1 MSNKNGKLITNL
13 KTSSKSEEF
22 AHLSPARKK
31 QILLRKAQHYQDNIK
46 EDIQQVRNDL
56 ILVGAIAGAA
66 FLGFKLVTTWLGS
79 NKKNK
84 PAANSKPLPE
94 QYVIISEKPAKKSS
108 LVWELLSSRVATF
121 VVDALVT
128 KVLENLPT
136 RKSKDDE

>member
-1 MSNKNGKLITNL
+1 MSNKNGKLITIS

-22 AHLSPARKK
+22 AQLSPARKK
-31 QILLRKAQHYQDNIK
+31 QVLLRKAQHYQENIK
-46 EDIQQVRNDL
+46 EDVQQIRKDL

-66 FLGFKLVTTWLGS
+66 FLGFKLVTSLLGPS
-79 NKKNK
+79 KKTK
-84 PAANSKPLPE
+84 KESSDKPLPQ
-94 QYVIISEKPAKKSS
+94 QYVLISEKPAKKTS
-108 LVWELLSSRVATF
+108 LVWELLSSRIATF